1 MFRVMCR
8 SPNMTIRTCKCLQ
21 KSVTRHVNSFSDS
34 QQRTTLTRSRKQIV
48 LQSHQQKPDLKV
60 EHPLCSSL
68 NFQNIAGALGK
79 AHKAWDKYDMNKSGT
94 LSLSEV
100 TELLNS
106 PEIRHAVLLLTNVEP
121 TLRTEE
127 ELQELF
133 KKADSD
139 KSGQLSRSE
148 FMGLYMAIVGERVN
162 SNPLMLAEA
171 LLGFLDVDR
180 NGKIDGTELKW
191 LQLGSLQKLQ
201 QQVFPALRS

>member
-1 MFRVMCR
+1 
-8 SPNMTIRTCKCLQ
+8 
-21 KSVTRHVNSFSDS
+21 
-34 QQRTTLTRSRKQIV
+34 
-48 LQSHQQKPDLKV
+48 
-60 EHPLCSSL
+60 L

-180 NGKIDGTELKW
+180 NGKIDGTELKV
-191 LQLGSLQKLQ
+191 LLALLG
-201 QQVFPALRS
+201 FPAAMLLPIPKGVGIDYRGVLKSISGKNLLR